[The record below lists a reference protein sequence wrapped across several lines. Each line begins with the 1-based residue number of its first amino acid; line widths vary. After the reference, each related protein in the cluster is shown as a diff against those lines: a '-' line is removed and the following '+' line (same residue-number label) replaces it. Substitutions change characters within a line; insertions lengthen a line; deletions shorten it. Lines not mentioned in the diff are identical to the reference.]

1 LIYRANFRF
10 RLLDR
15 EDVARVA
22 AGLQPLLEDPIP
34 TEITTLVADQRSGAD
49 VAFITMLSQEV
60 RAGAEG
66 LARLAAKAL
75 SRDEL
80 TLAHTSLL

>member
-1 LIYRANFRF
+1 M
-10 RLLDR
+10 
-15 EDVARVA
+15 A

-34 TEITTLVADQRSGAD
+34 TETTTLLDTVADQRAGAD